1 MNTPREAPGRVSG
14 RAPAPDQDLLAALS
28 LDDKVRLLTGAD
40 NWRTCPHPGIG
51 LRPMV
56 MSDGPAGVRGV
67 TMDERNPAASLPCPS
82 ALGATWD
89 PDLVQVLAAALGA
102 EARSKGVDILLA
114 PVINVMRT
122 PLGGRG
128 FESFGEDPVL
138 IARMAVAFVSGLR
151 QAGVAAAVKHYVGN
165 DSETGRWTYDAR
177 IAEHVLRE
185 LYLAPFE
192 ACVREADV
200 DLVMTGYNMVNGLT
214 MTEHGSLLG
223 RILKE
228 EWGFGGVALSD
239 WHAARST
246 VATAV
251 AGLDLAMP
259 GPSGPWGG
267 QLAAA
272 VRAGMVGEDAVDDKV
287 RRILRLAS
295 RVGALGGPPDGSAQD
310 GQAQDGQAQDGQALD
325 GQSRDGQALDGR
337 SRDGRVPG
345 APVLADPALLRRGA
359 AAAFTL
365 LRNDSVPPHARPALP
380 LEPGTF
386 GSLALIGPNAL
397 SPVTQGGGSA
407 TVPQVSVSTP
417 AGALIKA
424 LAGQARVIVRPG
436 CATWSIVP
444 EPPPY
449 TLRDPDTGEPGVRLE
464 FRTGD
469 GALAAAEHRGAAM
482 FTWWDGL
489 PGIGPAHR
497 GRIVLR
503 TSYLAVQNGP
513 HVIGA
518 GGVGRLTLTVNG
530 TEVASGHPGLPA
542 DPVEAMVRPGEI
554 RAAVDLAAGHE
565 AEIEICLRPDDWP
578 QGPVAIRLG
587 VAPAP
592 DDDAMIADAV
602 EAARA
607 ADAAVV
613 VVGSAPGT
621 ESEGFDRTG
630 LALPGR
636 QDELVRRVAAVNGR
650 TIVVVN
656 AGMPVLM
663 PWADQV
669 AAVGYAWLP
678 GQVMG
683 AALADVLLGQAEP
696 GGRLP
701 VTMPAAEADCP
712 VLHAVPQDGRLE
724 YREGLLTGYRGF
736 DRAGTEPH
744 YAFGHG
750 LGYTTWAYESAAA
763 DSTALPADGGLGM
776 TVTLRNTGR
785 RTGREVVQAYVE
797 PPAADPG
804 RPLRTLAAF
813 TAVTATPG
821 EQVRARLTV
830 PARAFARYD
839 EAAGGWVRPAGAF
852 TVRIGR
858 SSADLPLRLRVSS
871 LFLPN
876 GAARESRSCRTAL
889 GRLAVL
895 LPEPGQDQGARALAR
910 LRFPAR
916 LAAPG
921 SRVDRAGNA
930 HVAVRPD
937 HVPRL
942 ELVDVEADAVHGQ
955 VLQVRRDR
963 DRRVL
968 PAVAVRRRGAR
979 ARRGLVVRPLPV
991 DHGRGARGHQVA
1003 EAGVPAGR
1011 VVRSGRVV
1019 HGVHHPAD
1027 LQQGALADH
1036 PGERGGEIRPL
1047 DPEQVLRAEGAPD
1060 VLSQLGHAEGIGHVA
1075 EDAAVVPQLPHLG
1088 RRHAGRVRPRLVE
1101 QVEDHLG
1108 VVAVHRGEV
1117 LPEDLGGRR
1126 RPLLRAA
1133 DRRGPELGVV
1143 VEDHDQVMLLGRGDL
1158 GLDGRQVGPVQAGPV
1173 GRDEVVLV

>member
-1 MNTPREAPGRVSG
+1 VTPQ
-14 RAPAPDQDLLAALS
+14 APDTKSAVPDADLLAALS

-40 NWRTCPHPGIG
+40 NWSTCPLPAIG
-51 LRPMV
+51 LRAMV
-56 MSDGPAGVRGV
+56 VSDGPAGVRGV

-89 PDLVQVLAAALGA
+89 PALVQALAAALGT

-122 PLGGRG
+122 PLSGRG

-138 IARMAVAFVSGLR
+138 IARTAVAFVRGLH

-200 DLVMTGYNMVNGLT
+200 DLVMTGYNQVNGVT
-214 MTEHGSLLG
+214 MTEHGTLLW
-223 RILKE
+223 RVLKE

-272 VRAGMVGEDAVDDKV
+272 VRAGTVGEDAVDDKV
-287 RRILRLAS
+287 RRILRLAR
-295 RVGALGGPPDGSAQD
+295 RVGALGGPPDGKVQGAH
-310 GQAQDGQAQDGQALD
+310 
-325 GQSRDGQALDGR
+325 
-337 SRDGRVPG
+337 RV
-345 APVLADPALLRRGA
+345 PVLADPALLRRCA
-359 AAAFTL
+359 TAAFTL
-365 LRNDSVPPHARPALP
+365 LRNEREALP
-380 LEPGTF
+380 LEPGTIR
-386 GSLALIGPNAL
+386 SLALIGPNAL

-407 TVPQVSVSTP
+407 TVPQVGVSTP
-417 AGALIKA
+417 AGALTRA
-424 LAGQARVIVRPG
+424 LAGQARVTVRPG
-436 CATWSIVP
+436 CATWSGVP

-449 TLRDPDTGEPGVRLE
+449 ALRDPETGEPGVRLE

-469 GALAAAEHRGAAM
+469 GALAAAEHRGATM

-497 GRIVLR
+497 GQIVLR
-503 TSYLAVQNGP
+503 SSYLALQDGP

-518 GGVGRLTLTVNG
+518 GGVGRLTLAVNG
-530 TEVASGHPGLPA
+530 TEVASGHPDLPA

-554 RAAVDLAAGHE
+554 RAAVDLAAGRE
-565 AEIEICLRPDDWP
+565 AEIEVCLRPDDWP

-592 DDDAMIADAV
+592 DHDAMIGEAV

-621 ESEGFDRTG
+621 ESEGFDRSG

-636 QDELVRRVAAVNGR
+636 QDELVRRVAAVNDR

-683 AALADVLLGQAEP
+683 TALADVLLGQAEP

-712 VLHAVPQDGRLE
+712 VLHAVPRDGRLE
-724 YREGLLTGYRGF
+724 YREGLLVGYRGY
-736 DRAGTEPH
+736 DRAGTEPR

-763 DSTALPADGGLGM
+763 DAPALASSLAPSLAADGGLGV

-797 PPAADPG
+797 PPAAEPG

-839 EAAGGWVRPAGAF
+839 EAAGAWTRPAGAF
-852 TVRIGR
+852 TVLIGR
-858 SSADLPLRLRVSS
+858 SSADLPLRLRVTS
-871 LFLPN
+871 LFH
-876 GAARESRSCRTAL
+876 
-889 GRLAVL
+889 
-895 LPEPGQDQGARALAR
+895 D
-910 LRFPAR
+910 
-916 LAAPG
+916 
-921 SRVDRAGNA
+921 
-930 HVAVRPD
+930 
-937 HVPRL
+937 
-942 ELVDVEADAVHGQ
+942 
-955 VLQVRRDR
+955 
-963 DRRVL
+963 
-968 PAVAVRRRGAR
+968 
-979 ARRGLVVRPLPV
+979 
-991 DHGRGARGHQVA
+991 
-1003 EAGVPAGR
+1003 
-1011 VVRSGRVV
+1011 
-1019 HGVHHPAD
+1019 
-1027 LQQGALADH
+1027 
-1036 PGERGGEIRPL
+1036 ERG
-1047 DPEQVLRAEGAPD
+1047 
-1060 VLSQLGHAEGIGHVA
+1060 
-1075 EDAAVVPQLPHLG
+1075 
-1088 RRHAGRVRPRLVE
+1088 
-1101 QVEDHLG
+1101 
-1108 VVAVHRGEV
+1108 
-1117 LPEDLGGRR
+1117 
-1126 RPLLRAA
+1126 
-1133 DRRGPELGVV
+1133 
-1143 VEDHDQVMLLGRGDL
+1143 
-1158 GLDGRQVGPVQAGPV
+1158 
-1173 GRDEVVLV
+1173 

>member
-1 MNTPREAPGRVSG
+1 MKSAV
-14 RAPAPDQDLLAALS
+14 PDADLLAALS

-40 NWRTCPHPGIG
+40 NWSTCPLPAIG
-51 LRPMV
+51 LRAMV
-56 MSDGPAGVRGV
+56 VSDGPAGVRGV

-89 PDLVQVLAAALGA
+89 PLLVQALAAALGT
-102 EARSKGVDILLA
+102 EARSKGVDVLLA

-138 IARMAVAFVSGLR
+138 IARTAVAFVRGLH

-200 DLVMTGYNMVNGLT
+200 DLVMTGYNQVNGVT
-214 MTEHGSLLG
+214 MTEHGTLLG

-267 QLAAA
+267 LLAAA
-272 VRAGMVGEDAVDDKV
+272 VRDGTVGEDAVDDKV
-287 RRILRLAS
+287 RRILRLAR
-295 RVGALGGPPDGSAQD
+295 RVGALDGPPDGGALD
-310 GQAQDGQAQDGQALD
+310 GPPDGGALDGPPDGGALESQALD
-325 GQSRDGQALDGR
+325 GPVRN
-337 SRDGRVPG
+337 
-345 APVLADPALLRRGA
+345 APVLADPALLRRCA

-365 LRNDSVPPHARPALP
+365 LRNDAVPPHAHPALP
-380 LEPGTF
+380 LEPGTIR
-386 GSLALIGPNAL
+386 SLALIGPNAL
-397 SPVTQGGGSA
+397 CPVTQGGGSA
-407 TVPQVSVSTP
+407 TVPQISVSTP
-417 AGALIKA
+417 ADALTRA
-424 LAGQARVIVRPG
+424 LAGQAQVTVRPG
-436 CATWSIVP
+436 CATWSLVP

-449 TLRDPDTGEPGVRLE
+449 ALSDPETGEPGVRLE
-464 FRTGD
+464 FRTED
-469 GALAAAEHRGAAM
+469 GALAAAEHRGATM

-489 PGIGPAHR
+489 PGIGPAHH

-503 TSYLAVQNGP
+503 TSYLPLQDGP

-518 GGVGRLTLTVNG
+518 GGVGRLTLAVNG
-530 TEVASGHPGLPA
+530 TEVASGHPDLPA
-542 DPVEAMVRPGEI
+542 DPVEAMVRPSEI
-554 RAAVDLAAGHE
+554 RAAVDLTAGRE
-565 AEIEICLRPDDWP
+565 AEIEVCLRPDDWP

-592 DDDAMIADAV
+592 DDDAMIGEAV

-621 ESEGFDRTG
+621 ESEGFDRPG

-636 QDELVRRVAAVNGR
+636 QDELVRRVAAVNDR

-678 GQVMG
+678 GQAIG

-712 VLHAVPQDGRLE
+712 VLHAVPVDGRLE
-724 YREGLLTGYRGF
+724 YREGLLVGYRGY
-736 DRAGTEPH
+736 DRAGTEPRF
-744 YAFGHG
+744 AFGHG

-763 DSTALPADGGLGM
+763 DAPALAPSLDGTLGV
-776 TVTLRNTGR
+776 TVVLRNTGR

-797 PPAADPG
+797 PPAAEPG

-813 TAVTATPG
+813 TAVTAAPG

-830 PARAFARYD
+830 PGRAFARYD
-839 EAAGGWVRPAGAF
+839 EAAGGWVLPAGVF

-858 SSADLPLRLRVSS
+858 SSADLPLRLRVT
-871 LFLPN
+871 
-876 GAARESRSCRTAL
+876 SR
-889 GRLAVL
+889 
-895 LPEPGQDQGARALAR
+895 
-910 LRFPAR
+910 
-916 LAAPG
+916 
-921 SRVDRAGNA
+921 
-930 HVAVRPD
+930 
-937 HVPRL
+937 
-942 ELVDVEADAVHGQ
+942 
-955 VLQVRRDR
+955 
-963 DRRVL
+963 
-968 PAVAVRRRGAR
+968 
-979 ARRGLVVRPLPV
+979 
-991 DHGRGARGHQVA
+991 
-1003 EAGVPAGR
+1003 
-1011 VVRSGRVV
+1011 
-1019 HGVHHPAD
+1019 
-1027 LQQGALADH
+1027 
-1036 PGERGGEIRPL
+1036 
-1047 DPEQVLRAEGAPD
+1047 
-1060 VLSQLGHAEGIGHVA
+1060 
-1075 EDAAVVPQLPHLG
+1075 
-1088 RRHAGRVRPRLVE
+1088 
-1101 QVEDHLG
+1101 
-1108 VVAVHRGEV
+1108 
-1117 LPEDLGGRR
+1117 
-1126 RPLLRAA
+1126 
-1133 DRRGPELGVV
+1133 
-1143 VEDHDQVMLLGRGDL
+1143 
-1158 GLDGRQVGPVQAGPV
+1158 
-1173 GRDEVVLV
+1173 